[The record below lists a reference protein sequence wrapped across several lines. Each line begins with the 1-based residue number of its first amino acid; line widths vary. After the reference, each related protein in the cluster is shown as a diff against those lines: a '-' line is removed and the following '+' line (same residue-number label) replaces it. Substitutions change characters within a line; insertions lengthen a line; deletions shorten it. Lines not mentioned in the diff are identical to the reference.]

1 MGRLQEALGR
11 GQTICTTGLVLQEIL
26 QGLRGSRDASRVVD
40 LFADIAMVVPTR
52 DDHIDA
58 AQLRNACRRRD
69 IQVGTIDALL
79 AQLCIRHDLVMLT
92 ADRDFAY
99 IAGHTS
105 LRLWQAP

>member
-1 MGRLQEALGR
+1 MH
-11 GQTICTTGLVLQEIL
+11 
-26 QGLRGSRDASRVVD
+26 S
-40 LFADIAMVVPTR
+40 
-52 DDHIDA
+52 
-58 AQLRNACRRRD
+58 RRRG

-79 AQLCIRHDLVMLT
+79 AQLGIRHDLVMLT